1 MGIFDLRSGETD
13 GRGRWR
19 VAGIGA
25 GALVASAVLVG
36 GVLVGGVLGG
46 AGQQPG
52 NGTQRKYEHGV
63 LTLAGLDASFLTADA
78 KARRW
83 QEIIKA
89 AGQPVVEEYNR
100 MSIVDTLLNGGW
112 EMVDYEFAI
121 DAAGN
126 DVERYVLRRPK

>member
-1 MGIFDLRSGETD
+1 MGILESRSGGTG
-13 GRGRWR
+13 GRGRA
-19 VAGIGA
+19 VGLGA
-25 GALVASAVLVG
+25 AALVAGAMLIG
-36 GVLVGGVLGG
+36 GVLIA
-46 AGQQPG
+46 AGHQPG
-52 NGTQRKYEHGV
+52 NASQRRYEHGV
-63 LTLAGLDASFLTADA
+63 LTLAGLDASFLTSDA

-112 EMVDYEFAI
+112 EMVDYEFVI

-126 DVERYVLRRPK
+126 DVERYVLRRPR

>member
-1 MGIFDLRSGETD
+1 MGAVR
-13 GRGRWR
+13 GRGS
-19 VAGIGA
+19 AG
-25 GALVASAVLVG
+25 LVRAAM
-36 GVLVGGVLGG
+36 VLGVVG
-46 AGQQPG
+46 AVVVGAALMGSGRQPPTV
-52 NGTQRKYEHGV
+52 NGGKRYEHGV

-121 DAAGN
+121 DATGN
-126 DVERYVLRRPK
+126 DVERYILRRAR

>member
-1 MGIFDLRSGETD
+1 MGIFKIRSGGTD
-13 GRGRWR
+13 GRGRGR
-19 VAGIGA
+19 VVGLGAIGA
-25 GALVASAVLVG
+25 GALVAGAVLVG
-36 GVLVGGVLGG
+36 GVLIA
-46 AGQQPG
+46 AGRQPG
-52 NGTQRKYEHGV
+52 AARRYEHGV
-63 LTLAGLDASFLTADA
+63 LTLAGLDASFLTSDA